1 MLFKDKSDGQ
11 IEWNTKTGEVRLKKK
26 AQEVINQKQHEIDNI
41 VDYYREYKPKLSIK
55 RLDAYKSFC
64 IAIAFSTIT
73 IYKDVSRFLRHN
85 NITDM
90 SIAKYDSYILKKINW
105 FSETYNTNFKK
116 SGSKILEG
124 ITVKDI
130 LGAYSTLARQMIKDF
145 FKTAY
150 QTHLQLNERRQ
161 ENVKKMNEQTDNPA
175 ERLNLLYSL
184 MLNQMNEALD
194 NDEENLYN
202 LILEINNVLI
212 GLWHDILIE
221 YIDEEVKSD
230 RL

>member
-1 MLFKDKSDGQ
+1 MLFKDKAGGQ
-11 IEWNTKTGEVRLKKK
+11 VEWDTKTGKIKLKKSAEK
-26 AQEVINQKQHEIDNI
+26 VIERQQNEIDNI
-41 VDYYREYKPKLSIK
+41 VDYYREYKPKISVK

-64 IAIAFSTIT
+64 IAIAFSTIS
-73 IYKDVSRFLRHN
+73 IYKDVSRFMRHN
-85 NITDM
+85 NITDIH
-90 SIAKYDSYILKKINW
+90 IADYDNYIQKKIDFISLTYNNNFKNSGNEILKNI
-105 FSETYNTNFKK
+105 S
-116 SGSKILEG
+116 
-124 ITVKDI
+124 VKDI

-145 FKTAY
+145 FKTCY

-194 NDEENLYN
+194 KDEEVLYN

-212 GLWHDILIE
+212 GLWHDILLE
-221 YIDEEVKSD
+221 YIDEEVKYGK
-230 RL
+230 

>member
-1 MLFKDKSDGQ
+1 MLFKDKAGGQ
-11 IEWNTKTGEVRLKKK
+11 VEWDTKTGKIKLKKSAEK
-26 AQEVINQKQHEIDNI
+26 VIERQQNEIDNI
-41 VDYYREYKPKLSIK
+41 VDYYREYKPKFSVK
-55 RLDAYKSFC
+55 RLDTYKSFC

-90 SIAKYDSYILKKINW
+90 NISEYDNYILKKIE
-105 FSETYNTNFKK
+105 FVSSTYNDNFKN
-116 SGSKILEG
+116 SGNEILKN
-124 ITVKDI
+124 IKVKDI

-145 FKTAY
+145 FKTCY

-175 ERLNLLYSL
+175 ERLNMLYSL

-194 NDEENLYN
+194 RDEEALYN

-212 GLWHDILIE
+212 GLWHDILLE
-221 YIDEEVKSD
+221 YIDEEVKRYD
-230 RL
+230 N

>member
-1 MLFKDKSDGQ
+1 MLFKDKAGGQ

-41 VDYYREYKPKLSIK
+41 VDYYREYKPKLSVK

-73 IYKDVSRFLRHN
+73 IYKDISRFLRHN

-90 SIAKYDSYILKKINW
+90 TIVKYDSYILEKINW
-105 FSETYNTNFKK
+105 VVETYNTNFKN
-116 SGSKILEG
+116 SGNEILKG
-124 ITVKDI
+124 ITIKDI

-145 FKTAY
+145 FKMAY
-150 QTHLQLNERRQ
+150 QTHLNLNERRQ
-161 ENVKKMNEQTDNPA
+161 ENVKKMNEQTDHPA

-194 NDEENLYN
+194 NDEESLYN

-212 GLWHDILIE
+212 GLWHDILLE
-221 YIDEEVKSD
+221 YIEEEIKK
-230 RL
+230 